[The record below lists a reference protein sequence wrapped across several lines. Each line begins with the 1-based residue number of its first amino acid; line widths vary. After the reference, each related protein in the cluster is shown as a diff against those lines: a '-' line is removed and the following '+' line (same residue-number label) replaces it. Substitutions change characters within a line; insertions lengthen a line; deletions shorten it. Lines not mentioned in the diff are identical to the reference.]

1 MRYCL
6 SRLCH
11 QTSTQLKCVGIN
23 KNCVETTACAM
34 STNSDELFGRLVEIW
49 NNIDALT
56 AVLSMRRR
64 LTSRIDVDMALKQS
78 FNMKRLLV

>member
-1 MRYCL
+1 
-6 SRLCH
+6 
-11 QTSTQLKCVGIN
+11 
-23 KNCVETTACAM
+23 M

-64 LTSRIDVDMALKQS
+64 LTSRKDIDDDHTKYYYETFFVLIE
-78 FNMKRLLV
+78 LLLCTK